1 MYFRFK
7 WGKRDF
13 IHLDPAINHLF
24 ICIIKSLLW
33 EMRILSDRFT
43 KIKNKC
49 IFKQLDS
56 YCQFYEL
63 EYISSIFLYCLI
75 IHHQKIQNDTTC
87 PRNDLESR
95 VLSSLRLI
103 SKSIITHDDSQ
114 RDEKTSILQEP
125 SIDWVGLTGR
135 MNMNPS
141 GFLADP
147 HLCEW
152 VQDQE
157 LIKIWVRSLSGSLWS
172 CSHQTP
178 YLINTAS
185 ARETELE
192 TNGLSHCL

>member
-1 MYFRFK
+1 
-7 WGKRDF
+7 
-13 IHLDPAINHLF
+13 
-24 ICIIKSLLW
+24 
-33 EMRILSDRFT
+33 MRNENIEWQVH
-43 KIKNKC
+43 KNKEQMHF
-49 IFKQLDS
+49 FKQLNS

-63 EYISSIFLYCLI
+63 EYISSIFLYASSFI
-75 IHHQKIQNDTTC
+75 IKKSRMTQTC
-87 PRNDLESR
+87 RGNDLESR

-141 GFLADP
+141 VFLADP

-185 ARETELE
+185 AREIELE